1 MTEKQDETT
10 EQSDFDYYMPG
21 MPSLSTTPG
30 RVERF
35 LTNLVRRRGPVYV
48 RVRRHS

>member
-1 MTEKQDETT
+1 MTEQRDKTT

-21 MPSLSTTPG
+21 MPNLSKTAG

-35 LTNLVRRRGPVYV
+35 VSNLLRRRGPVYV
-48 RVRRHS
+48 RVRRQ